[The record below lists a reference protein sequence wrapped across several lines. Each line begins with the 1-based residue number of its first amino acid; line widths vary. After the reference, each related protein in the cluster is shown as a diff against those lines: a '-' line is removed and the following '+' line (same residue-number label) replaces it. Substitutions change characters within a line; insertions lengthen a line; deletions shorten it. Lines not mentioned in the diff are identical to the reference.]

1 MPAPTTLLDLSILPT
16 YSCLNTYMYIIWTL
30 NYVAGLPVKR
40 HHEVKSKVKSWCL
53 AKKRDLE
60 SGRGRNS
67 GDLGSVSD
75 RNQRGGLLNYLKI
88 PKGILELPLYIE
100 IRSSSPMHWNT
111 FHSCQH

>member
-53 AKKRDLE
+53 AKKERSWE
-60 SGRGRNS
+60 RSGEELRRS
-67 GDLGSVSD
+67 GECLG
-75 RNQRGGLLNYLKI
+75 
-88 PKGILELPLYIE
+88 
-100 IRSSSPMHWNT
+100 
-111 FHSCQH
+111 